1 MSAEY
6 ITLAH
11 GIKSAKKEYFSMVS
25 IMFMSAILLLF
36 QLTDFLKLHLLKLIH
51 MQFYK
56 TNIQIKIGVN
66 EKIYYHGTK
75 YSIFSEFL
83 W

>member
-11 GIKSAKKEYFSMVS
+11 SIKSAKKEYFFFS
-25 IMFMSAILLLF
+25 IMFMSTILLLF

-66 EKIYYHGTK
+66 EKRYYHGTK